1 MTGGT
6 GFIGAGITRLLIR
19 KNFKVKVFDNNSR
32 GHLKNL
38 NKREKFK
45 FIKGDIKK

>member
-1 MTGGT
+1 MKKNKSFLVQEVLDSLVQVLQT
-6 GFIGAGITRLLIR
+6 FNR

-38 NKREKFK
+38 NKREK
-45 FIKGDIKK
+45 I